1 MSRLYVRPPQY
12 DWGYDWFDDCP
23 PPRVTFTHRPA
34 RLAVQLPP
42 CKPHAGI
49 NTDWRSGK
57 CAVLHKD
64 YSSYA
69 LLPAPSVQSQA
80 SLPAPP
86 PAQPE
91 ALQPA
96 PPRATRGI
104 AASRSSATDASE
116 TCGGA
121 GHCRASHT
129 RSRTSGTRGGYF
141 RLRCRRG
148 PRLGI
153 GLRCS
158 PPTLPSPAPL
168 AAPTAG
174 VRRDDDRSEA
184 IEHAPDLRRAP
195 GAAARSRDALLFKPA
210 AMPVRLVTPAACS
223 SAMIGSPVSHW
234 RPPCAM
240 PTTFSS
246 STRRQGR

>member
-1 MSRLYVRPPQY
+1 MPRAFRTPGSKSFRRENVSVPNADGARCESQSICGPPASFRTQFPAPEPGARHRADIESDFHWNEPSLNLLPGCFRVAGEVVMSRLYVRPPQY

-57 CAVLHKD
+57 CAVLHND

-96 PPRATRGI
+96 PPAQPE
-104 AASRSSATDASE
+104 ASQ
-116 TCGGA
+116 
-121 GHCRASHT
+121 
-129 RSRTSGTRGGYF
+129 
-141 RLRCRRG
+141 
-148 PRLGI
+148 P
-153 GLRCS
+153 
-158 PPTLPSPAPL
+158 
-168 AAPTAG
+168 AAPAQPT
-174 VRRDDDRSEA
+174 
-184 IEHAPDLRRAP
+184 PP
-195 GAAARSRDALLFKPA
+195 KPA
-210 AMPVRLVTPAACS
+210 AEPVTVGQATHDHVHQEPVVGISGFDVAVGLGLALAFVAVLRLFQAPR
-223 SAMIGSPVSHW
+223 H
-234 RPPCAM
+234 
-240 PTTFSS
+240 
-246 STRRQGR
+246 